1 VSKYGT
7 VASLSVGRDAFG
19 RGVAAGLLVL
29 AVGCGQRESADVAR
43 DRAAE
48 RFLHTQL
55 SDTKR
60 LLARLESGELVTR
73 DRIAIGIT
81 EGVVKQ
87 LLDASLPPEMVLGN
101 HVRLRIESA
110 QPIFRGSNAALL
122 FQAVARGVKF
132 EDLTAR
138 VELAGTLARFRLDD
152 TKLRADVE
160 LAHFKVLET
169 SLGAAPAGLLEALI
183 EDNLKG
189 LNDAI
194 PGIEIPVHLEHSIEI
209 GGLDE
214 GVVQARAGALPL
226 EITVAEVIPGGERLW
241 VLLDAKAGPWQPRG
255 SAPPRPA
262 PTAPP
267 TGSPR
272 PGVSPAATPTPK
284 PATSPA
290 SKPAVSPAPKTGPSG
305 TPEVKP

>member
-1 VSKYGT
+1 MASFGIGGDAPRRA
-7 VASLSVGRDAFG
+7 VAL
-19 RGVAAGLLVL
+19 GLLGL
-29 AVGCGQRESADVAR
+29 ALGCGRREPPEVAR
-43 DRAAE
+43 DRATE
-48 RFLHTQL
+48 SFLKTQL
-55 SDTKR
+55 ADTKR
-60 LLARLESGELVTR
+60 LLARLESGELVTQ

-87 LLDASLPPEMVLGN
+87 MLDASLPPEMVLGN

-110 QPIFRGSNAALL
+110 QPIFRGSNAALV
-122 FQAVARGVKF
+122 FQAAARGVKF

-138 VELAGTLARFRLDD
+138 VEIAGTLARFRLDD

-169 SLGAAPAGLLEALI
+169 SLGAMPAGLLEALI

-241 VLLDAKAGPWQPRG
+241 VLLDAKAGPWQPLG
-255 SAPPRPA
+255 SPPPRPSAA
-262 PTAPP
+262 PTAQAK
-267 TGSPR
+267 
-272 PGVSPAATPTPK
+272 PAGPATPK
-284 PATSPA
+284 PSVSPTVKP
-290 SKPAVSPAPKTGPSG
+290 KPAVSPAPKTRPSG
-305 TPEVKP
+305 SPGVKP